1 MANKWYNKVA
11 RRGEITRFV
20 ETVLKKGGNVGEVGF
35 IIKTNITIEPLDSI
49 PDLTGKEL
57 VGYIRDGNYSAYAD
71 KPEVFKHKRFNLLAH
86 SITGF
91 RLYGDVIILKKN

>member
-20 ETVLKKGGNVGEVGF
+20 ETVLKGGNIGKVGF

-57 VGYIRDGNYSAYAD
+57 VGYIRDENYSVYAD
-71 KPEVFKHKRFNLLAH
+71 KPEVFKQKRFNLLAH